1 MIAYIK
7 GNITL
12 KTPTYVYVET
22 AGVGYQINISLHTY
36 AKIEKSENVKLLTH
50 FHVKE
55 DSQTLYGFADDAE
68 RSLFVLLISVS
79 GIGPSTAQV
88 VLSSLNPDEVKS
100 AIVSENVDAFK
111 KVKGIGP
118 KTAKRVIL
126 DLKDKILKAGGGE
139 LNLPVTAAVDNTIRT
154 EAIGALQALGFNKI
168 MVQKAL
174 NKILREQPNINTVE
188 ALIKEALKQL

>member
-36 AKIEKSENVKLLTH
+36 AKIEKSENVKLFTH